1 MFPSAKADEEGRAD
15 EERRLFYV
23 VVTRAKDHLYLFSPS
38 VRKMSDGGMFPVDPS
53 VFVKEIP
60 PELVVTKRV
69 MGDWSGGAY
78 GAYGAHGS
86 YGTGGGYGGYRKPVT
101 KTVQYNCEVKATMM
115 PISRLFFHFFMGSLL
130 VLSSNINDTLV
141 GLKSQ

>member
-1 MFPSAKADEEGRAD
+1 
-15 EERRLFYV
+15 
-23 VVTRAKDHLYLFSPS
+23 
-38 VRKMSDGGMFPVDPS
+38 MSDGGMFPVDPS

-101 KTVQYNCEVKATMM
+101 KTV
-115 PISRLFFHFFMGSLL
+115 
-130 VLSSNINDTLV
+130 LSTSWRR
-141 GLKSQ
+141 